1 MKTVI
6 TSIFLVVATTFYAQK
21 TYLKIQ
27 KDSNP
32 KNIVSYPP
40 GTEFELRNQHNYIIL
55 KDNKSQRVFPIVGKH
70 TLVVF
75 TSYEKKPEVI
85 HLNTGAK
92 VELVL
97 TKNFTKNF
105 SKSIRVHKD
114 KQGITATTNITDS
127 KKLAGKKNLFFELS
141 NGIRF
146 TYKDGKYNA
155 KINDT
160 YIDIKGKY
168 LIKTKVGKLRLSFN
182 PEDGQIWWLFEK
194 NN

>member
-1 MKTVI
+1 MKTI
-6 TSIFLVVATTFYAQK
+6 TTYIFLMIVTTIYGQQ
-21 TYLKIQ
+21 TYLKVQ
-27 KDSNP
+27 KDTNP
-32 KNIVSYPP
+32 KNTVSYPP

-55 KDNKSQRVFPIVGKH
+55 KDNKSQRVFPIEGKH

-75 TSYEKKPEVI
+75 TSYKKKPEVI

-105 SKSIRVHKD
+105 SKSTRVHTD
-114 KQGITATTNITDS
+114 EHGVTATTNITDS
-127 KKLAGKKNLFFELS
+127 KKLIGKKNLFFKLS
-141 NGIRF
+141 NGIQF

-155 KINDT
+155 MLNDT

-168 LIKTKVGKLRLSFN
+168 SIKTKLGKLMLSFN
-182 PEDGQIWWLFEK
+182 PDDGQIWWLFEK
-194 NN
+194 ND